1 MNIPFLQGHS
11 HRRKEPESPSV
22 QGVYLEA
29 INDAMVSGGVI
40 AAAIIMITTKYF
52 LADPLISIGLAFF
65 YNSTNLV
72 THEKV

>member
-1 MNIPFLQGHS
+1 MNISFLQGHS

-22 QGVYLEA
+22 QGEYLEA